1 MPHRKFI
8 ARVHRARILVE
19 GQAAGVRRQVDA
31 NDRDPEAVLR
41 RDRPDDRQAVGGPVV
56 QTAQGLAHPAVAWAY
71 RTAAPTYRFRT
82 EAADGRGGLVGLL
95 GTFDRKRHQA
105 AIW

>member
-1 MPHRKFI
+1 M
-8 ARVHRARILVE
+8 
-19 GQAAGVRRQVDA
+19 DA

-82 EAADGRGGLVGLL
+82 EAADGRGGLVVVSEQVGSSGSPWRLEVSDATSPKEDT
-95 GTFDRKRHQA
+95 G
-105 AIW
+105 